1 MGHLS
6 YEESKK
12 IVYKGLVLLGVITLI
27 EVFIA
32 LLGKGH
38 LVDGFHLPWYI
49 MYLAMIGLSIYK
61 AYFIIYEFMHMRYEV
76 PGLVRSVLLPTALLV
91 WGIIAFFQEGA
102 AWGQRRELI
111 EKKNHEM
118 VEGMP
123 QPASQD
129 VKMMEKTGH

>member
-1 MGHLS
+1 MGHLT

-12 IVYKGLVLLGVITLI
+12 VVYKGLVLLGVITLL

-32 LLGKGH
+32 LLGKGY
-38 LVDGFHLPWYI
+38 VIEGFHLPWYV
-49 MYLAMIGLSIYK
+49 MYLLMIGLSVYK

-76 PGLVRSVLLPTALLV
+76 PGLVKSVLLPTGLLV

-102 AWGQRRELI
+102 AWGERRQLI
-111 EKKNHEM
+111 EEKNQEV

-123 QPASQD
+123 MPPKED
-129 VKMMEKTGH
+129 VKNMEKADH

>member
-1 MGHLS
+1 MGHLT

-12 IVYKGLVLLGVITLI
+12 VVYKGLVLLGVITLI

-32 LLGKGH
+32 LLGKGY
-38 LVDGFHLPWYI
+38 VVEGFHLPWYV
-49 MYLAMIGLSIYK
+49 MYLLMIGLSVYK

-76 PGLVRSVLLPTALLV
+76 PGLVKSVLLPTGLLV

-102 AWGQRRELI
+102 AWGERRQLI
-111 EKKNHEM
+111 EEKNQEV

-123 QPASQD
+123 MPPKAD
-129 VKMMEKTGH
+129 VKNMEETGH